1 MTAWDQLRTMIE
13 GLDEDGPDF
22 REKRT
27 MKRLAH
33 DVDKSMEEAS

>member
-1 MTAWDQLRTMIE
+1 MTALAELLRMVE
-13 GLDEDGPDF
+13 GLDEDGADF

-33 DVDKSMEEAS
+33 DVAKSMEAAK

>member
-1 MTAWDQLRTMIE
+1 MTALQELLAMVE
-13 GLDEDGPDF
+13 GLDEDGPDY

-33 DVDKSMEEAS
+33 DVAKSLEESA